1 MKTPKKVAKKCNIIR
16 RHPPIIPTTY
26 ITLPPHRR
34 RYRCHGEYWHGLDAL
49 KHQLIDTIQTS
60 DDLLSPMTVLIVLN
74 SFHIKP
80 SLAQRITRISV
91 ADQPLTQQLSKHCHP
106 AISRPIARIA
116 PLHATACMM
125 QWFVPGITS
134 KGMFMPTSTI
144 NWSYRS
150 HRCDQ
155 NSKLAKQLLTLLAKE
170 LPTFRSRIEHA
181 VKANKRTWLCHSP
194 TQWCWSARQ
203 TLANEAGAIER
214 QLNNQSS
221 TYTEKHLQPL
231 LLCINTTL
239 ADIDRIATSK
249 THR

>member
-1 MKTPKKVAKKCNIIR
+1 MA
-16 RHPPIIPTTY
+16 
-26 ITLPPHRR
+26 
-34 RYRCHGEYWHGLDAL
+34 
-49 KHQLIDTIQTS
+49 
-60 DDLLSPMTVLIVLN
+60 
-74 SFHIKP
+74 
-80 SLAQRITRISV
+80 
-91 ADQPLTQQLSKHCHP
+91 
-106 AISRPIARIA
+106 
-116 PLHATACMM
+116 
-125 QWFVPGITS
+125 
-134 KGMFMPTSTI
+134 TSTI
-144 NWSYRS
+144 NWSYCL

-181 VKANKRTWLCHSP
+181 VKANNTSDIRHVIHQLNGAAA
-194 TQWCWSARQ
+194 SAGAQ